1 MLLTES
7 FTNRWSMSFRYLIPK
22 VQPLFFKQTT
32 MKPKK
37 LKNQQKKKKVLVDYR
52 LFCCTENKCDQV
64 VLSGELPSPNYASAH
79 KQFSKQTCFFTP
91 VALISFCSS
100 RRPQS
105 QKDETE
111 ISCTVCFE
119 KVSQAPYLLWGVGI
133 HLQDIKPNT
142 HRQTGSTRQCE
153 HRHPYLM
160 QSKPEMAKNPP
171 ECKTGDLLPLDAGTK
186 DLPNV
191 EPAGSRRKEQ
201 TERTEVGARPEESRA
216 FQGAGTGVRGRT
228 GESAAGAS
236 TPQREHPPGSQ
247 PRQNN
252 LAPLR
257 SRAQLVPV
265 ARLEPDAEKQEGFDT
280 GTRRADP
287 SHTPPPAAAAAKLA
301 QERDTFHLEDPRRL
315 GSALRGPAS
324 STAHVTRR

>member
-1 MLLTES
+1 MCES
-7 FTNRWSMSFRYLIPK
+7 VSPCS
-22 VQPLFFKQTT
+22 LFEVK
-32 MKPKK
+32 
-37 LKNQQKKKKVLVDYR
+37 Y
-52 LFCCTENKCDQV
+52 
-64 VLSGELPSPNYASAH
+64 
-79 KQFSKQTCFFTP
+79 
-91 VALISFCSS
+91 
-100 RRPQS
+100 
-105 QKDETE
+105 
-111 ISCTVCFE
+111 
-119 KVSQAPYLLWGVGI
+119 
-133 HLQDIKPNT
+133 
-142 HRQTGSTRQCE
+142 
-153 HRHPYLM
+153 
-160 QSKPEMAKNPP
+160 
-171 ECKTGDLLPLDAGTK
+171 LPLDAGTK

-201 TERTEVGARPEESRA
+201 TERTEAGARPEESRA

-287 SHTPPPAAAAAKLA
+287 SHTPPPVSWGPDPHG
-301 QERDTFHLEDPRRL
+301 ERSCFVFTLSPRKTPGVKPHLRSSLTQTERKGDP
-315 GSALRGPAS
+315 
-324 STAHVTRR
+324 